1 VLPRVYTEGLTP
13 RLGAGD
19 FAAPDFHLDEL
30 ERWITPGGDVIATY
44 FKATG
49 TFTGPFDPPGFGH
62 I

>member
-1 VLPRVYTEGLTP
+1 
-13 RLGAGD
+13 
-19 FAAPDFHLDEL
+19 
-30 ERWITPGGDVIATY
+30 VIATY